1 MSNKESNLSDN
12 KNNYENLLILGEAA
26 YRIQEL
32 KEDENIYI
40 NELLKLEEIE
50 DILNE
55 YTTESFGVTLD
66 YLKDTYLES

>member
-12 KNNYENLLILGEAA
+12 KNNYENLLILGEVA

-66 YLKDTYLES
+66 FLKDTYLES